1 MSFFFLIF
9 YLNSAFLLIVIFCI
23 PIENILLILQL

>member
-9 YLNSAFLLIVIFCI
+9 YLNSAFLLIVISCVL
-23 PIENILLILQL
+23 IENMLLIL